1 MRKKRLNTLIA
12 LALANKAGGRP
23 PLMRKKYLNTLIAL
37 AFLAGLWGAFTYID
51 RRASRQAAK
60 MEAPKEE
67 KIFALDSKHITSVI
81 FRPHAGEAVT
91 CRHDGGTWAIAE
103 PRKLAADQG
112 TLSTVLN
119 NLTTATVDEVVDPHP
134 SDLKQFGLN
143 PPTYSL
149 EVTTDSNPPKFTLLL
164 GDETP
169 TSSGI
174 YAQVAGNPRVVTLAS
189 YLKSNFEK
197 TLFDLRD
204 RRALTLEAD
213 QLRKIEVNSK
223 GKKWTLEKNP
233 EGIWDLVLPPPVR
246 ADRFAVDG
254 LISQLRGLT
263 MQSIALE
270 DKKNQAAYGLGSAE
284 LRLRLTAP
292 RGTETLVLGKKDKEG
307 NRYFAMNSALPPVFT
322 LNSTFLTEF
331 QKDPADLR
339 SKDLFSYSNFDVKR
353 VEIDSPKGHS
363 VFELQKDNQWKRT
376 EGGSKTAPSAKMDTL
391 LTRLRD
397 LRVSTFPKGSDLAPL
412 GLAKPAYRFKVQFG
426 EKNQTET
433 LEISKVGEH
442 VYARLS
448 TDPLA
453 CETSKADFNEVEK
466 ALGDLGS

>member
-1 MRKKRLNTLIA
+1 
-12 LALANKAGGRP
+12 
-23 PLMRKKYLNTLIAL
+23 MRKKYLNTLIAVAVL
-37 AFLAGLWGAFTYID
+37 AALWGTFTYID
-51 RRASRQAAK
+51 RRQSRQASK
-60 MEAPKEE
+60 VEAPKEE
-67 KIFALDSKHITSVI
+67 KIFALDSKHITSVT
-81 FRPHAGEAVT
+81 FRPRDGEAVT
-91 CRHDGGTWAIAE
+91 CQHDGGTWAIAE
-103 PRKLAADQG
+103 PRKLSADQG

-119 NLTTATVDEVVDPHP
+119 NLTTATVDEVVDAHP

-149 EVTTDSNPPKFTLLL
+149 EVSTDSNPPKFTLLL
-164 GDETP
+164 GDDTP
-169 TSSGI
+169 TSGGI
-174 YAQVAGNPRVVTLAS
+174 YAQVAANPRVVTLAS

-213 QLRKIEVNSK
+213 QLHKIEVDSK

-254 LISQLRGLT
+254 LVSQLRGLT
-263 MQSIALE
+263 MQSIAAE
-270 DKKNQAAYGLGSAE
+270 DKKSQAAYGLGSPE
-284 LRLRLTAP
+284 LRLELTGP
-292 RGTETLVLGKKDKEG
+292 GGTEILVLGKKDKED
-307 NRYFAMNSALPPVFT
+307 NRHFAVNSALPPVFT

-331 QKDPADLR
+331 QKEPAELR
-339 SKDLFSYSNFDVKR
+339 SKDLFSYSNYDVKR
-353 VEIDSPKGHS
+353 LEIDSFKGHS
-363 VFELQKDNQWKRT
+363 VFELQKDNQWKQT
-376 EGGSKTAPSAKMDTL
+376 EGGSKTTPSAKMDTL

-397 LRVSTFPKGSDLAPL
+397 LRASTFPKGSDLASL

-442 VYARLS
+442 VYARLA

-453 CETSKADFNEVEK
+453 CEMSKSDFDDVEK
-466 ALGDLGS
+466 ALADIGG

>member
-1 MRKKRLNTLIA
+1 MRKR
-12 LALANKAGGRP
+12 
-23 PLMRKKYLNTLIAL
+23 YLNTLIAVAVL
-37 AFLAGLWGAFTYID
+37 AALWGTFWYLD
-51 RRASRQAAK
+51 RRASRQASK
-60 MEAPKEE
+60 IEAPKEE
-67 KIFALDSKHITSVI
+67 KIFALDSKHITSI
-81 FRPHAGEAVT
+81 TFRPREGEAVT
-91 CRHDGGTWAIAE
+91 CQHEGGTWAIAE

-134 SDLKQFGLN
+134 SDLKQFGLD

-149 EVTTDSNPPKFTLLL
+149 EVSTDSTPPKFTLLL

-169 TSSGI
+169 TSGGL

-213 QLRKIEVNSK
+213 QLRKIQVDSK
-223 GKKWTLEKNP
+223 GKKWTVEKNP
-233 EGIWDLVLPPPVR
+233 EGIWDFVLPPPVR

-263 MQSIALE
+263 MQSIAAE
-270 DKKNQAAYGLGSAE
+270 DKKNQAAYGLGSPE
-284 LRLRLTAP
+284 LRLELTGP
-292 RGTETLVLGKKDKEG
+292 GGTETLVLGKKDKEG
-307 NRYFAMNSALPPVFT
+307 DRYFAVNSALAPVFT

-331 QKDPADLR
+331 KKDPADLR
-339 SKDLFSYSNFDVKR
+339 SKDLFSYSSFDVKR

-363 VFELQKDNQWKRT
+363 VFELQKDNQWKQT
-376 EGGSKTAPSAKMDTL
+376 GGGSKTIPSAKMETL
-391 LTRLRD
+391 LSRLRD
-397 LRVSTFPKGSDLAPL
+397 LRASTFPKGSDLAPL
-412 GLAKPAYRFKVQFG
+412 GLSKPLYRFKVQFG

-433 LEISKVGEH
+433 LELARVGEH
-442 VYARLS
+442 VYARL
-448 TDPLA
+448 TADPLA
-453 CETSKADFNEVEK
+453 CEPSKSAFDDMEK
-466 ALGDLGS
+466 ALADLGA